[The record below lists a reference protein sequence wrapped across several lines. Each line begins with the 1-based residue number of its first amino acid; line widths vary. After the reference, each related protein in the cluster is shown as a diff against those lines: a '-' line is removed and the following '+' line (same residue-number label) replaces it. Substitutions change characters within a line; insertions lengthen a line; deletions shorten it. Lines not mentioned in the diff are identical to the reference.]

1 MRFRFAAKKCEDK
14 ERESRGKTKSH
25 IMLKIKLHR
34 EREDLSTSDERAGK
48 GVHCEASLEVIWP
61 LLLASNDAH
70 VVPAFLTLPL
80 CQVLNRLPARRL
92 A

>member
-1 MRFRFAAKKCEDK
+1 MVRCGA
-14 ERESRGKTKSH
+14 
-25 IMLKIKLHR
+25 
-34 EREDLSTSDERAGK
+34 STSAELGSARSWWGE
-48 GVHCEASLEVIWP
+48 GHCVESLEVIWP
-61 LLLASNDAH
+61 LLLARNDAH

>member
-1 MRFRFAAKKCEDK
+1 
-14 ERESRGKTKSH
+14 
-25 IMLKIKLHR
+25 MLKIKLQKGGR
-34 EREDLSTSDERAGK
+34 FVWCGVVRLPQLSLGK
-48 GVHCEASLEVIWP
+48 HGASWGGGGYCVESLEVIWP
-61 LLLASNDAH
+61 LLLARNDAH